1 MRRSLGWLALGLFAL
16 CPAALLADGKA
27 TNPFASSCETHGT
40 KVHFYKTPSEAAK
53 QAKKDEKLVLV
64 LHISG
69 IFEDTSL
76 T

>member
-1 MRRSLGWLALGLFAL
+1 MRRSLGWIALGLFAV
-16 CPAALLADGKA
+16 CPVALRADGTAKD
-27 TNPFASSCETHGT
+27 PLASSCETHGT
-40 KVHFYKTPSEAAK
+40 TVHFHKTPSEAAK
-53 QAKKDEKLVLV
+53 QALKDEKLVLV

>member
-1 MRRSLGWLALGLFAL
+1 MRRSLGWLALGWFAL
-16 CPAALLADGKA
+16 CPALLHADGTAKD
-27 TNPFASSCETHGT
+27 PFASTCETHGT
-40 KVHFYKTPSEAAK
+40 KVHFHKTPSEAAK
-53 QAKKDEKLVLV
+53 QALKDEKLVLV

>member
-16 CPAALLADGKA
+16 CPAAVHADGKA
-27 TNPFASSCETHGT
+27 KDPFASSCETHGT
-40 KVHFYKTPSEAAK
+40 QVHFHKTPSEAAK
-53 QAKKDEKLVLV
+53 QALKDEKLVLV